1 MSQGMTYEI
10 VIDQVASPAAEFD
23 AFEYVAPA
31 DCASRIRR
39 CVLGQSSDYGDAVA
53 EGLAVRIISGYTVSG
68 SGGSAAT
75 PAPLQSGFAAAGGSA
90 EVMNTTVAN
99 TGSPVTRHSEA
110 INAQI
115 GMDYRPTP
123 EELITISP
131 GVRVV
136 VRVSAPADAL
146 TISGSL
152 IIEELGG

>member
-10 VIDQVASPAAEFD
+10 VIEPTASPAAEFD

-31 DCASRIRR
+31 DAVGRIRR
-39 CVLGQSSDYGDAVA
+39 CCLAQSSDYGDAVA
-53 EGLAVRIISGYTVSG
+53 EGLGVRIISGYATSG

-75 PAPLQSGFAAAGGSA
+75 PRPLQKGFAAAGGSA
-90 EVMNTTVAN
+90 EVMNTTVAS
-99 TGSPVTRHSEA
+99 TGVPITQHSEA

-123 EELITISP
+123 EEFITISP
-131 GVRVV
+131 GERVV